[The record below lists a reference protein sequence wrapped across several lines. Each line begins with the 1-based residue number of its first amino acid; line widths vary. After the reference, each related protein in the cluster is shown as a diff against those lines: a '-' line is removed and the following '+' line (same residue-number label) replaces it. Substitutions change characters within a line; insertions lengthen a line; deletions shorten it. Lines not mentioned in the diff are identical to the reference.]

1 MLIIRYIEKGVT
13 QTTQIKQIFTD
24 NFVHHEFLI
33 CGHLFNLC
41 HLCAIKNKAVIY
53 HPTLSRVDITYV
65 YN

>member
-41 HLCAIKNKAVIY
+41 HLCTIKNN
-53 HPTLSRVDITYV
+53 PFEL
-65 YN
+65 

>member
-1 MLIIRYIEKGVT
+1 MCQLAALYVYCVT

-41 HLCAIKNKAVIY
+41 HLCAIKNN
-53 HPTLSRVDITYV
+53 PFEL
-65 YN
+65 

>member
-24 NFVHHEFLI
+24 NEFLI

-41 HLCAIKNKAVIY
+41 HLCAIKNN
-53 HPTLSRVDITYV
+53 PFEL
-65 YN
+65 

>member
-1 MLIIRYIEKGVT
+1 MLIIRYIEKVT

-41 HLCAIKNKAVIY
+41 HLCAIKNN
-53 HPTLSRVDITYV
+53 PFEL
-65 YN
+65 